1 VKVELPQTVEEC
13 HDVITHLLL
22 IIERMEIT
30 QKQMQAKQEEMAA
43 EILDLKQRLNQN
55 SGNSSNPPSSDG
67 FNKPVK
73 SQLPKIKGRK
83 GGQKGHPG
91 KTLEMVAQ
99 PDQIKLCEPAR
110 CVCGQT
116 DWISD
121 GLVAER
127 RQVFD
132 LPKPKLEVIEYRRVT
147 RLCQCGQTVSGEFP
161 EAVVAPVQYGLG
173 VQAMGALLSVQ
184 GCLSYRKIGQLF
196 KDLYGFQLNESTVQ
210 TMVERT
216 AEKMPYQEIRN
227 ALRKLEI
234 IKVDESGIREN
245 GKLKWLHNASSEELT
260 YQFVHSK
267 RGYEALLSEESV
279 LAEFTGIAVHDCYSS
294 YFKFREIR
302 HALCNAHILRE
313 LNGLVENARSKW
325 GWQMQQ
331 LLTSLYLASEGGT
344 KKIDQI
350 SAYEKRYRQILE
362 IGEVEE
368 PPPKKEK
375 KKGKLKRTKG
385 RNLLERMKKYEEA
398 ILLFA
403 KEQGVP
409 FTNNQAERDISPV
422 KIKQKV
428 SGRFRTE
435 KGATNYVKIY
445 SLISTLRKQ
454 KRKVFKELTQLLE
467 GKEFILFQ
475 T

>member
-1 VKVELPQTVEEC
+1 MKVELPQTVEEC

-30 QKQMQAKQEEMAA
+30 QKQMQARQEEMAA

-55 SGNSSNPPSSDG
+55 SGNSSKPPSSDG

-73 SQLPKIKGRK
+73 SQLPKTKGKK
-83 GGQKGHPG
+83 GGQTGHSG
-91 KTLEMVAQ
+91 KTLEMVAE
-99 PDQIKLCEPAR
+99 PDQIRLCQPER

-116 DWISD
+116 AWIAD

-132 LPKPKLEVIEYRRVT
+132 LPKPKFEVLEYRRVA
-147 RLCQCGQTVSGEFP
+147 RLCRCGQTVSGEFP
-161 EAVVAPVQYGLG
+161 EGVAAPVQYGLG
-173 VQAMGALLSVQ
+173 VQAMAALLSVQ

-196 KDLYGFQLNESTVQ
+196 KDLYGFQLNEATVQ
-210 TMVERT
+210 TMIERT
-216 AEKMPYQEIRN
+216 AQKMPYREIRD
-227 ALRKLEI
+227 ALRKLKL
-234 IKVDESGIREN
+234 IKVDESGIRED
-245 GKLKWLHNASSEELT
+245 GKLRWLHNVSSEELT
-260 YQFVHSK
+260 YQFVHPN
-267 RGYEALLSEESV
+267 RGYEALMSEESV
-279 LAEFTGIAVHDCYSS
+279 LAEYRGTAVHDCYSS

-313 LNGLVENARSKW
+313 LNGLVENAQSKW
-325 GWQMQQ
+325 AWQMQV
-331 LLTSLYLASEGGT
+331 LLTSLYLAGEGGT
-344 KKIDQI
+344 KRVDQI
-350 SAYEKRYRQILE
+350 GGYETRYRRILE

-398 ILLFA
+398 IMLFA
-403 KEQGVP
+403 KEKEVP
-409 FTNNQAERDISPV
+409 FTNNQAERDIRPV

-428 SGRFRTE
+428 SGGFRSK
-435 KGATNYVKIY
+435 KGAESYVKIY

-454 KRKVFKELTQLLE
+454 KREVFKELTRLLE